1 MCHARQKKPIRAQD
15 FEVVEEPAGQ
25 RLVTLLQ
32 FSWTSVILFR
42 LTTLSKLR
50 GDLENLQEPST
61 DVSSG
66 NVVGSQDGG
75 DREAATETR
84 RRYLKSCLLNRSVS
98 KMVLDLSGVA
108 GWIYHTVQ
116 VLRTGAHLQQ

>member
-66 NVVGSQDGG
+66 NVVGSQDGCG
-75 DREAATETR
+75 TEKPLPR
-84 RRYLKSCLLNRSVS
+84 HEE
-98 KMVLDLSGVA
+98 D
-108 GWIYHTVQ
+108 I
-116 VLRTGAHLQQ
+116 